1 MQWVK
6 GKGKRVE
13 VRPSREER
21 KEALGGVDEWEH
33 EEKKKENDLPKPFLE
48 TSHKGC
54 VYLGR
59 RFAQKIQWEEKEKCF
74 PERVVKKH
82 RRKSRKIPEA
92 GHPTVLLPAIKE
104 KHQFFALEIR
114 SIQEAF

>member
-1 MQWVK
+1 
-6 GKGKRVE
+6 
-13 VRPSREER
+13 
-21 KEALGGVDEWEH
+21 LGEVDEEEH
-33 EEKKKENDLPKPFLE
+33 EKEEETRPPKPFPWNVPQ
-48 TSHKGC
+48 SC

-59 RFAQKIQWEEKEKCF
+59 RFAQKIQREEKEKCF

-92 GHPTVLLPAIKE
+92 GRPTVLLPAVKE

-114 SIQEAF
+114 SIQEAL